1 MGRGRDIDTMTDK
14 AGFRWAFAGCKPQGA
29 GILSA
34 LGQDGFVPDFCAV
47 PTDLADADDAEMHS
61 VASHLSVPVYR
72 SQRLEELEHR
82 LAALDL
88 LLVCRFAL
96 LPPAIFTAPRLG
108 AVNVHSSLLPRYRGV
123 HPVSW
128 ALINGETETGVTLH
142 RIGEGADTGPILSQ
156 SHVAIDDNDD
166 LWSLTAKLNAVS
178 ASSVL
183 HLFNGIAATGDLPAA
198 RPQAG
203 RPSMAPR
210 RTPDDSRID
219 WAGAAQTISNLVRAL
234 PVPLPAAFCFAG
246 DGRRVEI
253 RSARLCAPCESLGVP
268 GQVVQGDADGVAR
281 VLCGDGRCLDV
292 IADHSLAAGDVLT

>member
-1 MGRGRDIDTMTDK
+1 MADRAR
-14 AGFRWAFAGCKPQGA
+14 FRWAFAGCKPQGV

-34 LGQDGFVPDFCAV
+34 LGQDGFVPDFCVV
-47 PTDLADADDAEMHS
+47 PQDLPESDDAEMRI
-61 VASHLSVPVYR
+61 VAAHLSVPVHQ
-72 SQRLEELEHR
+72 SHRLEGFGR
-82 LAALDL
+82 KLAALDL

-96 LPPAIFTAPRLG
+96 LPPAIFNAPGLG
-108 AVNVHSSLLPRYRGV
+108 AVNVHSSLLPRYRGI

-156 SHVAIDDNDD
+156 SPVAIDDSDD

-183 HLFNGIAATGDLPAA
+183 KLFNGIAATGDLPSA

-210 RTPDDSRID
+210 RTPDDSRIN
-219 WAGAAQTISNLVRAL
+219 WAGPAHTISNLVRAL

-253 RSARLCAPCESLGVP
+253 RSARPCAFFASAGVP
-268 GQVVQGDADGVAR
+268 GQVLRGDADGAAR

-292 IADHSLAAGDVLT
+292 IADQSLAAGDVLT